1 MVQHHRSD
9 DILVFGIILLVVD
22 FVIPFLG
29 LPGFG
34 WEIEGFLILLAL
46 VIIAFGLLGRRT
58 GRAIYGE

>member
-1 MVQHHRSD
+1 M
-9 DILVFGIILLVVD
+9 VVD